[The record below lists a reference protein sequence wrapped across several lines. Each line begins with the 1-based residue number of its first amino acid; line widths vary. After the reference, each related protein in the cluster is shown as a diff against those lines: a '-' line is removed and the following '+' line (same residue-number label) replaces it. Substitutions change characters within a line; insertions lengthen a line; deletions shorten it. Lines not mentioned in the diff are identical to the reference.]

1 MKRGSAITIP
11 NFIYSHISLFYK
23 YLIIV
28 IYTAFPKIRKEL
40 IRLIYY
46 SASALFFNIN
56 KFNLFLRFGNAFCN
70 VGIIISQAEIK
81 ANK

>member
-1 MKRGSAITIP
+1 MKCGSAITIP

-40 IRLIYY
+40 MRYNIKVV
-46 SASALFFNIN
+46 SALFFNIN

-81 ANK
+81 TNK

>member
-1 MKRGSAITIP
+1 MKLGSAITIP

-40 IRLIYY
+40 IRLLYY
-46 SASALFFNIN
+46 SASALFFQY
-56 KFNLFLRFGNAFCN
+56 K
-70 VGIIISQAEIK
+70 
-81 ANK
+81 

>member
-1 MKRGSAITIP
+1 MKLGSTITIP

-28 IYTAFPKIRKEL
+28 RYTVFPKIRKEL

-46 SASALFFNIN
+46 SVSAL
-56 KFNLFLRFGNAFCN
+56 LF
-70 VGIIISQAEIK
+70 QYK
-81 ANK
+81 